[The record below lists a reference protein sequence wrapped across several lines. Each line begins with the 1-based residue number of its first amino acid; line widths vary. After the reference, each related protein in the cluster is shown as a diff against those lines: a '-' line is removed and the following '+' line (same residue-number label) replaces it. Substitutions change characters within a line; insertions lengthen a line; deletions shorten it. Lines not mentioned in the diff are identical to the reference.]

1 MKKEK
6 EIAKERLVQL
16 SMELEIAQK
25 GRLNL
30 QKEKKNDDIELGIL
44 KQSSQN

>member
-30 QKEKKNDDIELGIL
+30 QKEKKNDDIELRIL